1 MNEKFIPKI
10 SISENV
16 MDTKLNTNNSM
27 APMRMESIG
36 NDNKIPSFGDV
47 MSGMVKNLN
56 ETTKAPDQVMQ
67 KAILG
72 NGADVHDVMIAISK
86 AEVGINVATQITTK
100 VVQAYEKIM
109 AIQV

>member
-1 MNEKFIPKI
+1 MYGKFIPKI
-10 SISENV
+10 SISESI
-16 MDTKLNTNNSM
+16 MDSKLNTNTGLS
-27 APMRMESIG
+27 PMRMDAIG
-36 NDNKIPSFGDV
+36 AENKTPSFGDV
-47 MSGMVKNLN
+47 MTGMVKNLN

-67 KAILG
+67 SAVMG

-86 AEVGINVATQITTK
+86 AEVGVNIATQITTK